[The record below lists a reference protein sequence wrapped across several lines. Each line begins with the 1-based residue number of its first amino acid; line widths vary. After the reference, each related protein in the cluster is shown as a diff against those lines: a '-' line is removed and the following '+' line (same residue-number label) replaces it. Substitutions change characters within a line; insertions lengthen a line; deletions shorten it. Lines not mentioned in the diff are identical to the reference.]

1 MRRRGKTGRKAIKA
15 QRHRALTRRNAPK
28 VARRRNSS
36 VASQETEVE
45 RLTRELEEAREQQTA
60 TSEVL
65 NIIRRSP
72 ADAQPVFDTI
82 VQSAA
87 RLCGAIFSV
96 VYLCDDDHI
105 RIAAVNNFT
114 PEATLQIH
122 ELQELKRPHR
132 SHLGGRAILER
143 AIVHVPDVLADAE
156 YSRELALAGGWRA
169 VLAVPLL
176 RDGIPVGAITVA
188 KTEPVPFSDRQIL
201 LLKTFADQALIAIEN
216 VRLFETEQQQRRE
229 LAEALEQQTAT
240 SEVLKVISSSPGEL
254 EPVFKAMLE
263 NATKLCGASYGTMWL
278 KEGEGFRAAARHGTL
293 PVVSTEG
300 GWTGIYFQPR
310 SDIPLA
316 RCARTRTAVH
326 VTDMREEQSYLNG
339 DPWIVSGVDEAGV
352 RSLLAVPML
361 KDNELVG
368 AIGIYRTEVRSFS
381 DKQIELVTNFA
392 AQAVIAIEN
401 TRLVSELRARTGEL
415 TQSVGDLRA
424 LGEISQVVNS
434 TLDLQTVLDTI
445 VANAARISGTEAGA
459 IYVLDQS
466 QTEFQL
472 KATIGMSKELIAAV
486 RNMNAEIS
494 ETIAH
499 CGSFL
504 QVPDLRELPSTPMND
519 TILRAGYRARLLV
532 PLLRSGKVVGALAVR
547 RKAPGEFSSSTVDLL
562 KTFAAQSVLAIQ
574 NARLFADIEDKGR
587 QLETANKYKSH
598 FLASASHDLRQPL
611 HALNLFVGQLRD
623 ESNPAERSRLV
634 SRIDEAVGSMNELF
648 EALLD
653 MAKLEAGI
661 LKPNPTAFPVE
672 HLLDRIET
680 TFADAARKKGLRLRV
695 VASEAW
701 VSSDPILLERIMLN
715 LVSNAVHYTERGGVV
730 VGCRHRG
737 QELRIDICD
746 TGAGIPADERQRIFG
761 EFYQL
766 SRRAPD
772 RSGGFGLGLAI
783 VDRLGRL
790 LGHRVELESS
800 PGRGLRFSVSVPLA
814 AQSHGA
820 EMPGPLRAIAD
831 PASGKRVIVIDDDTL
846 VLDGMRGILQS
857 WGCRVQTA
865 VSGDAALAGLVKDG
879 GSPDL
884 IISDS
889 RLADGES
896 GVETIER
903 LRAAVGAPI
912 PAFVI
917 TGDTAPESLREAR
930 AGGFLLLHKPVSPMA
945 LRTTLNRL
953 LKAHDTRVASLN
965 SSVA

>member
-1 MRRRGKTGRKAIKA
+1 MIFRSSTGGAIMVRRRSIRTSVSASR
-15 QRHRALTRRNAPK
+15 TRRSAPRNSRK
-28 VARRRNSS
+28 QCSTEIETTVAVLTHELSEARR
-36 VASQETEVE
+36 Q
-45 RLTRELEEAREQQTA
+45 
-60 TSEVL
+60 
-65 NIIRRSP
+65 
-72 ADAQPVFDTI
+72 
-82 VQSAA
+82 
-87 RLCGAIFSV
+87 
-96 VYLCDDDHI
+96 
-105 RIAAVNNFT
+105 
-114 PEATLQIH
+114 
-122 ELQELKRPHR
+122 
-132 SHLGGRAILER
+132 
-143 AIVHVPDVLADAE
+143 
-156 YSRELALAGGWRA
+156 
-169 VLAVPLL
+169 
-176 RDGIPVGAITVA
+176 
-188 KTEPVPFSDRQIL
+188 
-201 LLKTFADQALIAIEN
+201 
-216 VRLFETEQQQRRE
+216 

-263 NATKLCGASYGTMWL
+263 NATKLCGANYGTMWL
-278 KEGEGFRAAARHGTL
+278 KEGEVFRAAARHGTL

-300 GWTGIYFQPR
+300 GWTGTYFQPR

-326 VTDMREEQSYLNG
+326 VTDMREEQSYLDG

-361 KDNELVG
+361 KDNEVVG

-401 TRLVSELRARTGEL
+401 AWLVSELRARTGEL
-415 TQSVGDLRA
+415 TQSVGELRA

-445 VANAARISGTEAGA
+445 VANAAKISGTEAGA

-472 KATIGMSKELIAAV
+472 RATFGMSEELIAAV
-486 RNMNAEIS
+486 RNMHAEVS
-494 ETIAH
+494 ETIAEAH
-499 CGSFL
+499 EPR
-504 QVPDLRELPSTPMND
+504 QVPDLRELPSTPMTD
-519 TILRAGYRARLLV
+519 AILRAGYRARLLV
-532 PLLRSGKVVGALAVR
+532 PLLRSGKVVGALAVG
-547 RKAPGEFSSSTVDLL
+547 RKASGEFPSSTVDLL

-653 MAKLEAGI
+653 MTKLDAGI
-661 LKPNPTAFPVE
+661 LKPNPTAIPVE
-672 HLLDRIET
+672 HLLALIET

-715 LVSNAVHYTERGGVV
+715 LVSNAVRYTECGGVV

-737 QELRIDICD
+737 PELRIDICD

-800 PGRGLRFSVSVPLA
+800 PGRGSRFSVSVPLA
-814 AQSHGA
+814 AQPRGA
-820 EMPGPLRAIAD
+820 EMPAPLPAIAD
-831 PASGKRVIVIDDDTL
+831 PARGKRVIVIDDDAL
-846 VLDGMRGILQS
+846 VLEAMRGILQS

-865 VSGDAALAGLVKDG
+865 ASGDAALAGLAKDG

-917 TGDTAPESLREAR
+917 TGDTAPERLREAR

-953 LKAHDTRVASLN
+953 LKAHDMRVASSN

>member
-1 MRRRGKTGRKAIKA
+1 MIFRSSTGGAIMVRRRSSRTTVSASR
-15 QRHRALTRRNAPK
+15 TRRSAPRNSRK
-28 VARRRNSS
+28 QCSTEIETTVAVLTHELSEARR
-36 VASQETEVE
+36 Q
-45 RLTRELEEAREQQTA
+45 
-60 TSEVL
+60 
-65 NIIRRSP
+65 
-72 ADAQPVFDTI
+72 
-82 VQSAA
+82 
-87 RLCGAIFSV
+87 
-96 VYLCDDDHI
+96 
-105 RIAAVNNFT
+105 
-114 PEATLQIH
+114 
-122 ELQELKRPHR
+122 
-132 SHLGGRAILER
+132 
-143 AIVHVPDVLADAE
+143 
-156 YSRELALAGGWRA
+156 
-169 VLAVPLL
+169 
-176 RDGIPVGAITVA
+176 
-188 KTEPVPFSDRQIL
+188 
-201 LLKTFADQALIAIEN
+201 
-216 VRLFETEQQQRRE
+216 

-300 GWTGIYFQPR
+300 GWTGTYFQPR

-401 TRLVSELRARTGEL
+401 AWLVSELRARTGEL
-415 TQSVGDLRA
+415 TQSVGELRA

-445 VANAARISGTEAGA
+445 VANAAQISGTEAGA

-472 KATIGMSKELIAAV
+472 KATFGMSEELIAAV
-486 RNMNAEIS
+486 RNMHAEIS
-494 ETIAH
+494 ETIAEAH
-499 CGSFL
+499 EPR

-519 TILRAGYRARLLV
+519 TILRTGYRARLLV
-532 PLLRSGKVVGALAVR
+532 PLLRSGRVVGALAVR
-547 RKAPGEFSSSTVDLL
+547 RKAPGEFPSSTVDLL

-574 NARLFADIEDKGR
+574 NARLFAEIEDKGR
-587 QLETANKYKSH
+587 QLETTNKYKSH

-634 SRIDEAVGSMNELF
+634 SRIDAAVGSMNELF
-648 EALLD
+648 DALLD
-653 MAKLEAGI
+653 MTKLEAGI

-672 HLLDRIET
+672 HLLDRIKT

-715 LVSNAVHYTERGGVV
+715 LVSNAVRYTERGGVV

-737 QELRIDICD
+737 PELRIDICD

-772 RSGGFGLGLAI
+772 RSDGFGLGLAI

-800 PGRGLRFSVSVPLA
+800 PGHGSRFSVSVPLA
-814 AQSHGA
+814 AQLRGA
-820 EMPGPLRAIAD
+820 EMPAPLPAIAD
-831 PASGKRVIVIDDDTL
+831 PVRGKRVIVIDDDAL

-857 WGCRVQTA
+857 WVCA
-865 VSGDAALAGLVKDG
+865 
-879 GSPDL
+879 
-884 IISDS
+884 
-889 RLADGES
+889 
-896 GVETIER
+896 
-903 LRAAVGAPI
+903 
-912 PAFVI
+912 
-917 TGDTAPESLREAR
+917 
-930 AGGFLLLHKPVSPMA
+930 
-945 LRTTLNRL
+945 
-953 LKAHDTRVASLN
+953 
-965 SSVA
+965 